1 MTRRATL
8 AVAST
13 AAAVVAVTSP
23 SSITGQEAAAGF
35 DWENAT
41 ELSYISTGGN
51 ASSST
56 LGLKSTLTG
65 TGDPNIF
72 KVELGGIRA
81 ESQRTTRTATG
92 TPTAFTITETTTTEV
107 TAESYL
113 ARGRYDRQL
122 DGAFGFA
129 GAGWERNTFA
139 GVANRFSIVAG
150 LGRTWLDGETAR
162 LKTDLGGTYT
172 VQKDVEP
179 EPGADDAFGGLRL
192 TVEARRTITESATLA
207 SDLIVDENLMSTGDL
222 RGDWVNSLVVTIS
235 EGLALKTSLQVLFDN
250 EPAFQ
255 RVPLVDGTG
264 APSGDTVLTVGE
276 KVDRVFTFTMVIR
289 L

>member
-1 MTRRATL
+1 MTRRAA
-8 AVAST
+8 AVALTVATSLT
-13 AAAVVAVTSP
+13 ATS
-23 SSITGQEAAAGF
+23 SGALGAQEPAPGF
-35 DWENAT
+35 EWENAT
-41 ELSYISTGGN
+41 ELSYVATGGN

-65 TGDPNIF
+65 TGEPNLF

-81 ESQRTTRTATG
+81 ESKITTRTATG
-92 TPTAFTITETTTTEV
+92 TPTDFTVTKTTRTDV
-107 TAESYL
+107 TAESYF

-150 LGRTWLDGETAR
+150 MGRTWFDAPSGR

-179 EPGADDAFGGLRL
+179 EPGADDSFAGLRL
-192 TVEARRTITESATLA
+192 TIEAQRSITESATLA
-207 SDLIVDENLMSTGDL
+207 SGLIVDESLMTTRDL
-222 RGDWVNSLVVTIS
+222 RGDWVNSLAVAIS
-235 EGLALKTSLQVLFDN
+235 EGLALKTSLQMLFDN
-250 EPAFQ
+250 EPAFR

-264 APSGDTVLTVGE
+264 TPTGETVLSEGN
-276 KVDRVFTFTMVIR
+276 KIDRVFTFTMVIR